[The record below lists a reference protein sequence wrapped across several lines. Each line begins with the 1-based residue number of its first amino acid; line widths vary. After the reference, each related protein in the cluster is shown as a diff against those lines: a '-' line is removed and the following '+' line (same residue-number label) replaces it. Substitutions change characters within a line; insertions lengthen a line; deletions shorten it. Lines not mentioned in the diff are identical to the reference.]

1 MRFYGLEI
9 PERFRCQE
17 PSAPGDWPY
26 TGEYSAF
33 HKWKLPGVNCPA
45 CRAIWGGGPAYP
57 GADLSG
63 LPEVRKFEEAYLEED
78 FSEFERLRELVR
90 PLVPPGALLEP
101 GTKFGP
107 LVGSARGTFAQLF
120 MILDDLLI
128 RREALEQLQAEGI
141 RGLNAFSTQLRFR
154 QRKAPELLELQIE
167 PHGLLHRDCIPRGK
181 AEPCGKCGRYDFS
194 LPKKPLLARASL
206 PEHLDLFRLANFT
219 TVIVASERLVEV
231 IRRLGFEEVSIR
243 ELPLR

>member
-1 MRFYGLEI
+1 
-9 PERFRCQE
+9 
-17 PSAPGDWPY
+17 
-26 TGEYSAF
+26 
-33 HKWKLPGVNCPA
+33 
-45 CRAIWGGGPAYP
+45 
-57 GADLSG
+57 
-63 LPEVRKFEEAYLEED
+63 VRKFEEAYLEED

>member
-1 MRFYGLEI
+1 MKFYGLEL
-9 PERFRCQE
+9 PERFRGQG
-17 PSAPGDWPY
+17 PSKPDAWPY
-26 TGEYSAF
+26 TGVYTAF

-63 LPEVRKFEEAYLEED
+63 LPEAKKLEEAYLEED
-78 FSEFERLRELVR
+78 FAEFERLRELVR
-90 PLVPPGALLEP
+90 PLVPVGALLEP
-101 GTKFGP
+101 GSKFGP

-120 MILDDLLI
+120 MIHDDLLI
-128 RREALEQLQAEGI
+128 RREALEQLRAEGI
-141 RGLNAFSTQLRFR
+141 RGLNAFRTQLRFR
-154 QRKAPELLELQIE
+154 QKQAPELLELQIE
-167 PHGLLHRDCIPRGK
+167 PHGLLHRDCIPPGK
-181 AEPCGKCGRYDFS
+181 AEPCAKCGRYDFS
-194 LPKKPLLARASL
+194 LPGKPLLDRASL

-219 TVIVASERLVEV
+219 TVIVASEHLVKA